1 MLFIGNAQVNR
12 RNKGKQRLTKIEYLS
27 PAICPLPLTLL
38 RKVRGEVPDDFNPE
52 RESHQ
57 IESRRGW
64 WRSRL
69 PFFCQKDRLNARG
82 LEALPAV
89 SQWSDFDDCHIEA
102 LCVLLQI
109 SLSVRMNMIQP
120 NNGQDPVLTLA
131 QPKPKR
137 HNAKL
142 CPVAIRERII
152 NALAAGDSQRAIARS
167 LQVSPNTVRA
177 VAEEEWRQVD
187 ARKARIAA
195 QAERAAT
202 KAFDLLNQK
211 LDSDGDKITVNQLVP
226 IAGVSVD
233 KLLALRG
240 DPNLRIAFDQP
251 HQHIHAHITDMSW
264 TDLLNR
270 ARSKS
275 LPQQGNHAPEGKPA
289 NDSPGA

>member
-1 MLFIGNAQVNR
+1 
-12 RNKGKQRLTKIEYLS
+12 
-27 PAICPLPLTLL
+27 
-38 RKVRGEVPDDFNPE
+38 
-52 RESHQ
+52 
-57 IESRRGW
+57 
-64 WRSRL
+64 
-69 PFFCQKDRLNARG
+69 
-82 LEALPAV
+82 
-89 SQWSDFDDCHIEA
+89 
-102 LCVLLQI
+102 
-109 SLSVRMNMIQP
+109 MNMIQP

-211 LDSDGDKITVNQLVP
+211 LDSDGHKITVNQLVP

-240 DPNLRIAFDQP
+240 DFQLRIALDHS
-251 HQHIHAHITDMSW
+251 HQHIHAHITESSW
-264 TDLLNR
+264 QQILD
-270 ARSKS
+270 AA
-275 LPQQGNHAPEGKPA
+275 LPRRIHALE
-289 NDSPGA
+289 DTHRE